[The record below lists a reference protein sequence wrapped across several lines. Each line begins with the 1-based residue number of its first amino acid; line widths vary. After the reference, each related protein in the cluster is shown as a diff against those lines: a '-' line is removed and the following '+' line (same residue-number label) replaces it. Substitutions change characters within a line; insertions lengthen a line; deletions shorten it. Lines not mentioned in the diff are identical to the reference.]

1 MQEEMTI
8 VNLGQNIEFKTIHN
22 YIINSTPGKDSHS
35 HRNFFISYNENLSMH
50 TIEKNIVDITNS
62 LAHFRTQFLIMS
74 VAELQEYVEK
84 AIEYD
89 KYVSIIS
96 SNQDL
101 YDFILNNEIK
111 DIEHY
116 LKIKD
121 NDTIVKTYFK
131 SLSNNKT
138 FTIKRLK
145 KNIKKYNEEYNN
157 LYNNHMAT
165 SYRIYI
171 SDKTEVQLFNEI
183 DISILLRKF
192 RTLGIYFSFIIEE
205 ELTRELDIQPS
216 NDMTLN
222 FVSFTTKKNREYIG
236 KIWSK

>member
-22 YIINSTPGKDSHS
+22 YVINSTPGKDSHS

-74 VAELQEYVEK
+74 VIELDEYINK

-96 SNQDL
+96 NNQDL
-101 YDFILNNEIK
+101 YDFILNNGVK
-111 DIEHY
+111 DIKHY

-121 NDTIVKTYFK
+121 NDSIVKAYFK
-131 SLSNNKT
+131 SLNNNKK

-145 KNIKKYNEEYNN
+145 KNLVKYNEEYDN
-157 LYNNHMAT
+157 LYNNHIAT

-171 SDKTEVQLFNEI
+171 SDKSEVKLFNEI

-192 RTLGIYFSFIIEE
+192 RKLGIYFTFVIEE
-205 ELTRELDIQPS
+205 ELTRDLNIKPS